1 MKIVASILAA
11 AAVLLIGFGITKVI
25 IDYTEKPDYTTQLHH

>member
-11 AAVLLIGFGITKVI
+11 AAALFIGFGIAKVI
-25 IDYTEKPDYTTQLHH
+25 IDYTEKPDYTTQIRH